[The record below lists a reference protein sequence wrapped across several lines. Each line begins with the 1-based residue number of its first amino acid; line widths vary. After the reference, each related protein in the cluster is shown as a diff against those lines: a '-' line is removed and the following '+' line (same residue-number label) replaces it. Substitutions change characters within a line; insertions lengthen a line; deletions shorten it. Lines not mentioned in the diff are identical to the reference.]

1 MRGYAALK
9 TIAFSCHTN
18 LGIVKALPALGS
30 RLAKVFQSVI
40 EAFQLVLFPPT
51 RVSMED
57 RLPACKDKS
66 EADLTHFRPLLEKL
80 DNLLEGQEFDI
91 L

>member
-1 MRGYAALK
+1 MATTENGNIVLYKEQIWGYAALK
-9 TIAFSCHTN
+9 AKAFSYETD

-51 RVSMED
+51 RVS
-57 RLPACKDKS
+57 
-66 EADLTHFRPLLEKL
+66 
-80 DNLLEGQEFDI
+80 I
-91 L
+91 